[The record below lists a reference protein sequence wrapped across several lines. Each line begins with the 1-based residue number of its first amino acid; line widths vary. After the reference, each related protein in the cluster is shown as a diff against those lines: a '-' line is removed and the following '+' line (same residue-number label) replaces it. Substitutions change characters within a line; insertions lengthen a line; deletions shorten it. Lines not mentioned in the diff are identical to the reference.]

1 MEKKNYSADHIDPLT
16 QLPKTLKLLP
26 NDNNLIF
33 YLAAQ
38 TYKKEQ
44 IEYELFKN
52 EKLLNAWRKN
62 EFDNNFIWLKNL
74 SSGQYLIKIRY
85 SAQRQNVTPYTF
97 EIPTAW
103 YQSVWFKVLS
113 DVLILAFIGFII
125 VTIKLFEQ
133 RQQAEKELSKK
144 TKLQL
149 EIKTIHSQLNP
160 HFVFNALNSIQGLIN
175 KQDIAGANK
184 YLSAFGQ
191 LMRNSLSNSERD
203 QITLL
208 EEVKILETY
217 LKLEQLRFG
226 FEYHI
231 NIHQNINVYETEIPS
246 LLLQPL
252 IENGIKHGISGLKQ
266 QGIITLD
273 FIKTD
278 NDMMVNI
285 KDNGKGFLLTEK
297 YTGYGLKLTKDRI
310 KLLNQMMK
318 EQSVD
323 FEIQTS
329 PGKSTI
335 IIITFK
341 NWFT

>member
-226 FEYHI
+226 F
-231 NIHQNINVYETEIPS
+231 
-246 LLLQPL
+246 
-252 IENGIKHGISGLKQ
+252 
-266 QGIITLD
+266 
-273 FIKTD
+273 
-278 NDMMVNI
+278 
-285 KDNGKGFLLTEK
+285 
-297 YTGYGLKLTKDRI
+297 
-310 KLLNQMMK
+310 
-318 EQSVD
+318 
-323 FEIQTS
+323 
-329 PGKSTI
+329 
-335 IIITFK
+335 
-341 NWFT
+341 